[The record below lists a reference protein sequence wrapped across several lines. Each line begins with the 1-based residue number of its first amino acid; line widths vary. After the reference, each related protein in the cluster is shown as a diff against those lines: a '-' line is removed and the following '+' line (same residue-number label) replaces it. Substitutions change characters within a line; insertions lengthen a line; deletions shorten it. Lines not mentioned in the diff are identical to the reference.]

1 MTPKS
6 QMVKVKKIAHDKFKG
21 TFLMFFEIDKKE
33 DGFLA
38 QEIYRAIV
46 HTYCSE
52 SAFGYND
59 GFEEILEFDYPCKS
73 EIVLGFEKETGRSFY
88 SSKHINKLAETERDS
103 VVTQHQIKNLKS

>member
-1 MTPKS
+1 
-6 QMVKVKKIAHDKFKG
+6 MVKVKRIVHDESQK

-52 SAFGYND
+52 SMFGYND
-59 GFEEILEFDYPCKS
+59 KFEEILEFNYPCKS
-73 EIVLGFEKETGRSFY
+73 EIILGFEKETGRSFY
-88 SSKHINKLAETERDS
+88 SSKYIKKLAETDKALRGRNQEG
-103 VVTQHQIKNLKS
+103 IG